1 MSTPVAPE
9 NTSDATVTVR
19 ARKLPK
25 LPRPNAKKIVT
36 YTLAGVGVV
45 ALAKVASSKLH
56 RGEDASVEVDLETTE

>member
-1 MSTPVAPE
+1 MSQPVATETTIETPVAK
-9 NTSDATVTVR
+9 R
-19 ARKLPK
+19 RLPK
-25 LPRPNAKKIVT
+25 LPKPNAKKIVT